1 MKAVSPQESY
11 SDIVSV
17 ESSALLQ
24 RRSNKVHNYSQYIC
38 EVNAIGDG
46 HKPPTFW
53 SASIDMVAC
62 HWYAFR
68 SILSGRMLL
77 VIVTI
82 EICAVQARAS
92 YEAII
97 FLSTR
102 PTLSL
107 GRLTP
112 ISIP

>member
-1 MKAVSPQESY
+1 MKAISPQETHSV
-11 SDIVSV
+11 IVSG

-24 RRSNKVHNYSQYIC
+24 RLSNKVHNYIC
-38 EVNAIGDG
+38 EVNAIDDG
-46 HKPPTFW
+46 HRPPTYW
-53 SASIDMVAC
+53 SASIDIDIVAC

-68 SILSGRMLL
+68 SIVSGRMLL
-77 VIVTI
+77 GIVTI

-97 FLSTR
+97 FLSTC

-112 ISIP
+112 ISIT